1 MEIGSSAPRFVSNY
15 TKRMKLLITGDQG
28 YVGSVLVPIAQRYGY
43 EVLGLDIGYFADCKL
58 SPVNENYRRTSK
70 DLQDVSIADLHGVD
84 FVIHL
89 AGISNDPAA
98 ELQPELTEKT
108 NLEATIRL
116 GKLAKSAG
124 VKRFV
129 YASSQSMYGISST
142 NDELDE
148 DLSEKFPLTTY
159 ARTKWEAEIAL
170 KKLQSESFSVIC
182 FRPSTVFG
190 VSPRLRCDI
199 VFNNFVA
206 CAYTTGK
213 IEILSDGT
221 PWRPVVHIRDV
232 CAAFIAGLEAP
243 LEIVSGRSY
252 NVGIPNGNFSVR
264 DLAEAAQ
271 RVVPGTELKFMGQHG
286 GDSRTYKVSFKR
298 ILSELSDWY
307 KPEWNLDTGG
317 RELVDFF
324 KAVDFNE
331 EDFRGSKTNRL
342 PKLKQYFAEMG
353 K

>member
-1 MEIGSSAPRFVSNY
+1 
-15 TKRMKLLITGDQG
+15 MKLLVTGDLG
-28 YVGSVLVPIAQRYGY
+28 YIGSVLVPILVQRGY
-43 EVLGLDIGYFADCKL
+43 EVVGLDVGYFADCLL
-58 SPVNENYRRTSK
+58 SEVTEKHQRISK
-70 DLQDVSIADLHGVD
+70 DLRDISADDVRGIDAI
-84 FVIHL
+84 IHL
-89 AGISNDPAA
+89 AGLSNDPAG
-98 ELQPELTEKT
+98 EFQPELTEQV
-108 NLEATIRL
+108 NLNATIRL
-116 GKLAKSAG
+116 GQLAKSAG
-124 VKRFV
+124 VKRFI

-142 NDELDE
+142 SDELDE
-148 DLSEKFPLTTY
+148 DLSEKLPLTTY

-170 KKLQSESFSVIC
+170 KKLQSDSFSVIC

-206 CAYTTGK
+206 CAYTTGE

-232 CAAFIAGLEAP
+232 CSAFIAGLEAP
-243 LEIVSGRSY
+243 LDIVTGRSY

-271 RVVPGTELKFMGQHG
+271 RAVSGTELKFMGQHG

-307 KPEWNLDTGG
+307 KPEWNLESGG
-317 RELVDFF
+317 RELVEFF
-324 KAVDFNE
+324 KSIDFSE
-331 EDFRGSKTNRL
+331 EDFRGLKTNRL
-342 PKLKQYFAEMG
+342 PKLKQYFEAIG

>member
-1 MEIGSSAPRFVSNY
+1 
-15 TKRMKLLITGDQG
+15 MKLLVTGDLG
-28 YVGSVLVPIAQRYGY
+28 YVGSVLVPLLAERDY
-43 EVLGLDIGYFADCKL
+43 EVTGLDIGYFADCLLTPAFEK
-58 SPVNENYRRTSK
+58 YRRIAK
-70 DLQDVSIADLHGVD
+70 DVREISSEDVAEFDAI
-84 FVIHL
+84 IHL
-89 AGISNDPAA
+89 AGLSNDPAG
-98 ELQPELTEKT
+98 ELQPELTEQI
-108 NLEATIRL
+108 NLDATVKL
-116 GKLAKSAG
+116 GRLAKSAG
-124 VKRFV
+124 VKRLI
-129 YASSQSMYGISST
+129 YASSQSMYGISSSSE
-142 NDELDE
+142 ELDE
-148 DLSEKFPLTTY
+148 DLSEKLPLTTY

-170 KKLQSESFSVIC
+170 KELQSDGFSVVC

-232 CAAFIAGLEAP
+232 CSAFIAGLEAP
-243 LEIVSGRSY
+243 LDLVAGRSY

-271 RVVPGTELKFMGQHG
+271 RAVPGTELKFMGHHG

-307 KPEWNLDTGG
+307 KPEWNLDSGG
-317 RELVDFF
+317 RELVEFF
-324 KAVDFNE
+324 KAINFSED
-331 EDFRGSKTNRL
+331 DFRGPKTNRL
-342 PKLKQYFAEMG
+342 PKLKKYFAEIR

>member
-1 MEIGSSAPRFVSNY
+1 MIV
-15 TKRMKLLITGDQG
+15 KKLLVTGDLG
-28 YVGSVLVPIAQRYGY
+28 YVGSVLVPLLVKRDY
-43 EVLGLDIGYFADCKL
+43 EVTGLDIGYFADCSL
-58 SPVNENYRRTSK
+58 SPTFEEYRRIAKDIREVTS
-70 DLQDVSIADLHGVD
+70 DDVAEFDAI
-84 FVIHL
+84 IHL
-89 AGISNDPAA
+89 AGLSNDPAG
-98 ELQPELTEKT
+98 ELQPELTEQI
-108 NLEATIRL
+108 NLDATVKL
-116 GKLAKSAG
+116 GQLAKSAG

-142 NDELDE
+142 SEELDE
-148 DLSEKFPLTTY
+148 DFSEKLPLTTY

-170 KKLQSESFSVIC
+170 KKLQSDSFSVIC

-232 CAAFIAGLEAP
+232 CSAFIAGIEAP
-243 LEIVSGRSY
+243 QKLVAGRSF
-252 NVGIPNGNFSVR
+252 NVGIPDGNFSVR

-271 RVVPGTELKFMGQHG
+271 RAVPGTELKFMGEHG
-286 GDSRTYKVSFKR
+286 GDSRTYKVSFTR
-298 ILSELSDWY
+298 ILSELSEWY
-307 KPEWNLDTGG
+307 KPEWNLDSGG
-317 RELVDFF
+317 RELVEFF
-324 KAVDFNE
+324 KEINFNE
-331 EDFRGSKTNRL
+331 DDFRGPKTNRL
-342 PKLKQYFAEMG
+342 PKLKQHFAEIR

>member
-1 MEIGSSAPRFVSNY
+1 M
-15 TKRMKLLITGDQG
+15 THMMKLLVTGDLG
-28 YVGSVLVPIAQRYGY
+28 YVGSVLVPLLVKRDY
-43 EVLGLDIGYFADCKL
+43 EVTGLDIGYFADCSLTPTFK
-58 SPVNENYRRTSK
+58 EYRRIAK
-70 DLQDVSIADLHGVD
+70 DIRDISSEDVVGFDAI
-84 FVIHL
+84 IHL
-89 AGISNDPAA
+89 AGLSNDPAG
-98 ELQPELTEKT
+98 ELQPELTEQI
-108 NLEATIRL
+108 NLDATVKL
-116 GKLAKSAG
+116 GRLAKSAG
-124 VKRFV
+124 VRRFI
-129 YASSQSMYGISST
+129 YASSQSMYGISPSS
-142 NDELDE
+142 DELDE
-148 DLSEKFPLTTY
+148 DLSEKLPLTTY

-170 KKLQSESFSVIC
+170 KELQSDSFSVVC

-232 CAAFIAGLEAP
+232 CSAIMAGLEAP
-243 LEIVSGRSY
+243 LDLVAGRSY

-264 DLAEAAQ
+264 DLAEAAK
-271 RVVPGTELKFMGQHG
+271 RAVPGTELKFMGEHG
-286 GDSRTYKVSFKR
+286 GDSRTYKVSFNR
-298 ILSELSDWY
+298 ILSELSEWY
-307 KPEWNLDTGG
+307 RPEWDLDRGG

-324 KAVDFNE
+324 RQVNFTE

-342 PKLKQYFAEMG
+342 PKLKQVLSEST